1 MAAHVASQRIAA
13 DYDVLILGGGCA
25 GLACYEALRAQ
36 DLRCAIVES
45 KAFLGGRVRG
55 FAGAEHHDAGAA
67 WVHGAS
73 PANPQVALAAA
84 AGVAVAETFPEN
96 PWCRPALF
104 RSRAAFYRGGARVG
118 AADVAAGGALHAAA
132 TRRVEARA
140 AAAVAAGDAAATLAG
155 ALDYGGA
162 SGAAAF
168 VARAHGTMM
177 ELWMGAS
184 ARELQLREFEAPAD
198 DDSLCGDFPGAH
210 GLPRGGMR
218 GVLEPLLAAV
228 PAAARLLGR
237 RCVAVR
243 TGAAGVRVETL
254 GGDVYACRA
263 CVVALPLGVLRDAPP
278 TFDPPLPAAK
288 ARAIARLGVGAYAKV
303 LLRFERRWW
312 RDGDGDVVPGFLVL
326 EDGDDVVV
334 CFDDGSDDCALE
346 ATFAGDAARACD
358 AARHGRRVARV
369 LAALERATGEAPPPP
384 VAAHT
389 TDWTN
394 DPDARGAYSFWPA
407 GAGDA
412 DVDDLAAPVDGRLFF
427 AGEATSVEYQGSM
440 AGALLSGAR
449 AAAEVLDAARGERA
463 LEHVRI

>member
-1 MAAHVASQRIAA
+1 MAAHVGSQRIAA

-73 PANPQVALAAA
+73 PANPQLALAAA
-84 AGVAVAETFPEN
+84 AGVAVSETFPAN
-96 PWCRPALF
+96 PWRARP
-104 RSRAAFYRGGARVG
+104 RPSPR
-118 AADVAAGGALHAAA
+118 A
-132 TRRVEARA
+132 TRRRGF
-140 AAAVAAGDAAATLAG
+140 AGGD
-155 ALDYGGA
+155 DHGGA
-162 SGAAAF
+162 AGAAAF

-184 ARELQLREFEAPAD
+184 ARELQLREFEAQAD
-198 DDSLCGDFPGAH
+198 EDALCGDFPA
-210 GLPRGGMR
+210 PRPAAGGMR
-218 GVLEPLLAAV
+218 GVLAPLVAAV
-228 PAAARLLGR
+228 PDSAKLLGR

-254 GGDVYACRA
+254 GGDAYACQR
-263 CVVALPLGVLRDAPP
+263 CVVALPLGVLGSLPDLRPAP
-278 TFDPPLPAAK
+278 AGGE

-312 RDGDGDVVPGFLVL
+312 RDGDGDVAPVPRARGRRRP
-326 EDGDDVVV
+326 
-334 CFDDGSDDCALE
+334 SSSASTTARTTARSRRPSR
-346 ATFAGDAARACD
+346 ATRRARATP
-358 AARHGRRVARV
+358 
-369 LAALERATGEAPPPP
+369 RATAAASRACSRRSSGPRAAPPPV

-449 AAAEVLDAARGERA
+449 AAAEVLDAARGGRA
-463 LEHVRI
+463 PEHLRI